1 MMYKRVDV
9 ACALI
14 FDQAS
19 ENVLMVKNKKGDSYY
34 WSLPGGAVEVGE
46 TIEAAVIRETKEE
59 AGFEVEVGGLYS
71 VREALFSERGDHALI
86 FTFLAKIIAGEMQV
100 SDPDEEILEVKWI
113 DINTANEFMP
123 YLTDELK
130 ISPDRSHKMSPYY
143 FNGEV

>member
-1 MMYKRVDV
+1 MNKRVDV

-59 AGFEVEVGGLYS
+59 AGLYS
-71 VREALFSERGDHALI
+71 VREAHFSERGDHALI
-86 FTFLAKIIAGEMQV
+86 FTFLAKIIDGEMKV

-113 DINTANEFMP
+113 DIKTANEFMP

-130 ISPDRSHKMSPYY
+130 ISPDRSHKMAHYY
-143 FNGEV
+143 FHGEV